1 MKKRVAAGGSGYGKW
16 VVLLLV
22 FLLTAVFI
30 VTLLLN
36 RVGSS
41 NGEQETEEEQ
51 EIAGMSETEKSS
63 NAALKTCNEIEKGFL
78 YGEFNFSGSREK
90 FAEDFDAGGKIYKVY
105 LAICYADF
113 AYRYTGSV
121 GLAIEI
127 TSKAEEMV
135 ENGDKITKRNYYAV
149 LRKWY
154 SQAGNEKKVNEISAI
169 LDEIDASGDD
179 LNSDIIINGGEE

>member
-22 FLLTAVFI
+22 FLLIVVF
-30 VTLLLN
+30 VVVLLLD

-41 NGEQETEEEQ
+41 NGDQWAQEQEV
-51 EIAGMSETEKSS
+51 ASMSETEKSS

-78 YGEFNFSGSREK
+78 DGEFNFSGSREK

-105 LAICYADF
+105 LAICDADF
-113 AYRYTGSV
+113 ADRYTGSV

-154 SQAGNEKKVNEISAI
+154 SQAGNEKKVNEISVI
-169 LDEIDASGDD
+169 LDKIDASGDD